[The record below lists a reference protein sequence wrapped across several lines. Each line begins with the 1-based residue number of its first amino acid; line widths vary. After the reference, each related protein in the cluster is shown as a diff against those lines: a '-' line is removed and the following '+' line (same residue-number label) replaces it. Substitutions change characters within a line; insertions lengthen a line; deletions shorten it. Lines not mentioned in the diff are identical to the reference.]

1 MQRINIYAL
10 KKDRKHILELL
21 QRRGVVEVR
30 DMLKEDKV
38 FSKSD
43 VSVAKQSLEKNISL
57 ATESL
62 SILNNYI
69 KESSSMLSAL
79 EGRKEL
85 PVEVYDGFREKY
97 KTTVDITKRIIEL
110 AKIIAEN
117 KAELLKLQTQV
128 EILSPWINLDIPLN
142 FKGTKLTTGYIG
154 TLPKPWTLEGIYDR
168 LADYM
173 PLDVDIISSTKE
185 QTCIFVLCTNNNK
198 DKVYEILRGMDFTLP
213 SLTIDRST
221 TFNLSTMDDISTTA
235 DISPAMQLKFIR
247 QQLDETKKQIQVAMD
262 EIISY
267 DKDRNKLKF
276 LLDYDTMRLEKYE
289 VLGTLLQSKNV
300 FIISGFIAEKDI
312 KDLEEE
318 LTSKFDVAIDS
329 ANPRKKDEVPIL
341 YKNNGF
347 SEPLEGTV
355 NSYSPPG
362 KGEIDPTMVMS
373 LFYYALFG
381 LMLSDAGYGFLIAV
395 ACAFGLIKFRKTMEK
410 PMKNTLKMYMFCGIA
425 TVFWGIVFSSY
436 FGDIFDVVAKTF
448 FGVTDL
454 PIIPPL
460 WFYPVEKPMLML
472 TFAMAIGIVHLLTG
486 LAMKGYQMAKQKDY
500 MGIIYDVVFWYV
512 LLICGVVILLSM
524 KMVTNI
530 LGINVDFPDIVI
542 DIAKIAALVSAVG
555 IILTN
560 GRESKNPFKRILKGL
575 YALYGISG
583 YLSDILSYS
592 RLLAL
597 GLATGI
603 IGTVVNQMASMTA
616 GGAFGPIFFTLIVV
630 IGHALNLGINALG
643 AYVHTNR
650 LQYVEFFGKFYE
662 GGGKVFKPFGI
673 NTKYYRIKES
683 TKNGIIR

>member
-1 MQRINIYAL
+1 MALLPMQRIYIYAL
-10 KKDRKHILELL
+10 KKDRKKILELL

-30 DMLKEDKV
+30 SMLKEDKV
-38 FSKSD
+38 FNKSD
-43 VSVAKQSLEKNISL
+43 ASVVMQSLEKNISI
-57 ATESL
+57 AAESL
-62 SILNNYI
+62 DILNTYV
-69 KESSSMLSAL
+69 KENKSMLSAL
-79 EGRKEL
+79 SGRQEL
-85 PVEVYDGFREKY
+85 TVEDYDSFKVKY
-97 KTTVDITKRIIEL
+97 KPVVDKAKRIIEL
-110 AKIIAEN
+110 SKIIAEN
-117 KAELLKLQTQV
+117 KADVFRLQTQI
-128 EILSPWINLDIPLN
+128 EILTPWVNLDIPLN
-142 FKGTKLTTGYIG
+142 FKGTKQTTGFIG
-154 TLPKPWTLEGIYDR
+154 TLPKPWTLEEIYEK

-185 QTCIFVLCTNNNK
+185 QTCVFVLCTNDNK
-198 DKVYEILRGMDFTLP
+198 DKVYEILRGLEFTLP
-213 SLTIDRST
+213 P
-221 TFNLSTMDDISTTA
+221 LSSDK
-235 DISPAMQLKFIR
+235 SPAE
-247 QQLDETKKQIQVAMD
+247 QLDLLKQQIDMANSNIVVATEEMESYAMD
-262 EIISY
+262 
-267 DKDRNKLKF
+267 RNELKF
-276 LLDYDTMRLEKYE
+276 LQDYDTMRLEKYE
-289 VLGTLLQSKNV
+289 VIGTLLQSKNV

-312 KDLEEE
+312 KAIEEE
-318 LTSKFDVAIDS
+318 LTSSFDLAFETTE
-329 ANPRKKDEVPIL
+329 PRKRDDVPIL

-362 KGEIDPTMVMS
+362 RGEMDPTTVMS

-381 LMLSDAGYGFLIAV
+381 LMLSDAGYGFIIAA
-395 ACAFGLIKFRKTMEK
+395 ACAFGLIKFKNTIEK

-425 TVFWGIVFSSY
+425 TIFWGIIFSSY
-436 FGDIFDVVAKTF
+436 FGDIFDVVGKTF

-454 PIIPPL
+454 PIIPPV

-472 TFAMAIGIVHLLTG
+472 TFSMAIGIVHLLTG
-486 LAMKGYQMAKQKDY
+486 LAMKGYQMAKQKEY

-512 LLICGVVILLSM
+512 LLLSGVVILLSSE
-524 KMVTNI
+524 MVTNI
-530 LGINVDFPDIVI
+530 LGINVNLSDVVI
-542 DIAKIAALVSAVG
+542 DIAKIAALVSALG

-603 IGTVVNQMASMTA
+603 IGTVVNQMAAMTA
-616 GGAFGPIFFTLIVV
+616 GGALGPIFFTIIVI
-630 IGHALNLGINALG
+630 IGHALNLMINALG

-683 TKNGIIR
+683 TKYGSIK

>member
-1 MQRINIYAL
+1 MALVQMQRIYIYAL
-10 KKDRKHILELL
+10 KKNRKQVLELL

-30 DMLKEDKV
+30 SMLKEDKV
-38 FSKSD
+38 FSKAD
-43 VSVAKQSLEKNISL
+43 VSVARQSLEKNISL
-57 ATESL
+57 AAESL
-62 SILNNYI
+62 SVLNNYV
-69 KESSSMLSAL
+69 KEEKSILSAL
-79 EGRKEL
+79 AGREEL
-85 PVEVYDGFREKY
+85 PVEEYDSFKSKY
-97 KTTVDITKRIIEL
+97 KSVVDKAKRIIDL
-110 AKIIAEN
+110 SKIIAEN
-117 KAELLKLQTQV
+117 KAEVFRLQTQV
-128 EILSPWINLDIPLN
+128 EILTPWVKLDIPLN
-142 FKGTKLTTGYIG
+142 FKGTKQTTGFIG
-154 TLPKPWTLEGIYDR
+154 SLPKAWTLDEIYEK

-185 QTCIFVLCTNNNK
+185 QTCIFVLCINSNK
-198 DKVYEILRGMDFTLP
+198 DKVYEILRGMDFSSP
-213 SLTIDRST
+213 SLTIDRLPT
-221 TFNLSTMDDISTTA
+221 ADISTAA
-235 DISPAMQLKFIR
+235 DISPAGQLEILK
-247 QQLDETKKQIQVAMD
+247 QQIDMAKSNITIATD
-262 EIISY
+262 EIESY
-267 DKDRNKLKF
+267 DMDRSELKF
-276 LLDYDTMRLEKYE
+276 LQDYDTMRLEKYE
-289 VLGTLLQSKNV
+289 VIGTLLQSKNV
-300 FIISGFIAEKDI
+300 FIISGYIPEKDI
-312 KDLEEE
+312 KSIEEE
-318 LTSKFDVAIDS
+318 LISNFDVAVETTEPS
-329 ANPRKKDEVPIL
+329 KRDEVPIL

-362 KGEIDPTMVMS
+362 KGEMDPTTVMS

-395 ACAFGLIKFRKTMEK
+395 LCAFGLFKFRKTIEK

-425 TVFWGIVFSSY
+425 TIFWGIIFSSY
-436 FGDIFDVVAKTF
+436 FGDIFDVVGKTF

-454 PIIPPL
+454 PVIPPV

-472 TFAMAIGIVHLLTG
+472 TFSMAIGIVHLLTG

-500 MGIIYDVVFWYV
+500 LGIIYDVVLWYV
-512 LLICGVVILLSM
+512 LLISGVVILLSM

-530 LGINVDFPDIVI
+530 LGINTNLPQPII
-542 DIAKIAALVSAVG
+542 NIAKIAALMSALG

-583 YLSDILSYS
+583 YLSDVLSYS

-603 IGTVVNQMASMTA
+603 IGTVVNQMAAMTA
-616 GGAFGPIFFTLIVV
+616 GGVLGPVFFTLIVV

-662 GGGKVFKPFGI
+662 GGGKIFKPFGI
-673 NTKYYRIKES
+673 NTKYYKIKES
-683 TKNGIIR
+683 TRYGSIK

>member
-1 MQRINIYAL
+1 MALLQMQRINIFAL
-10 KKDRKHILELL
+10 KKDRKHVLELL

-30 DMLKEDKV
+30 DMIKEDKV
-38 FSKSD
+38 FNKSD
-43 VSVAKQSLEKNISL
+43 VSLAKQSLEKNISL
-57 ATESL
+57 VMESL
-62 SILNNYI
+62 SILNNYV
-69 KESSSMLSAL
+69 KENSSMLSAL
-79 EGRKEL
+79 AGRKEL
-85 PVEVYDGFREKY
+85 PVEVYDSFSENY
-97 KTTVDITKRIIEL
+97 KPTLDTAKRIIEL
-110 AKIIAEN
+110 SKIIAEN

-128 EILSPWINLDIPLN
+128 EILLPWINLDIPLN
-142 FKGTKLTTGYIG
+142 FKGTKLTTGFIG
-154 TLPKPWTLEGIYDR
+154 TLPKPWTLEEIYEK

-173 PLDVDIISSTKE
+173 PLDVDIISATKE

-198 DKVYEILRGMDFTLP
+198 DKVYEILRGMEFTLP
-213 SLTIDRST
+213 SLKIDQ
-221 TFNLSTMDDISTTA
+221 
-235 DISPAMQLKFIR
+235 SPAEQLKLLE
-247 QQLDETKKQIQVAMD
+247 QQIDEAKNQIQVAKD

-267 DKDRNKLKF
+267 DKDRNELKF

-289 VLGTLLQSKNV
+289 VIGTLLQSKNV

-318 LTSKFDVAIDS
+318 LTSRFDVAVES
-329 ANPRKKDEVPIL
+329 AQPRKKDDVPIL

-355 NSYSPPG
+355 NSFSPPG
-362 KGEIDPTMVMS
+362 KGEMDPTMVMS

-381 LMLSDAGYGFLIAV
+381 LMLSDAGYGFLIAI
-395 ACAFGLIKFRKTMEK
+395 ACAFGLIKFRKTIEK

-425 TVFWGIVFSSY
+425 TVFWGIIFSSY

-454 PIIPPL
+454 PIIPPV

-500 MGIIYDVVFWYV
+500 IGIIYDVVFWYI
-512 LLICGVVILLSM
+512 LLISGIVLLLSM
-524 KMVTNI
+524 EMVTNI
-530 LGINVDFPDIVI
+530 LSIEVNIPDTVV
-542 DIAKIAALVSAVG
+542 KISELLFGLSALG

-560 GRESKNPFKRILKGL
+560 GRESKQPFKRILKGL

-583 YLSDILSYS
+583 YLSDVLSYS

-597 GLATGI
+597 GLATGV
-603 IGTVVNQMASMTA
+603 IGSVINQMAAMTA
-616 GGAFGPIFFTLIVV
+616 GGPLGPFIFTIIV
-630 IGHALNLGINALG
+630 ILGHTLNLGINALG

-662 GGGKVFKPFGI
+662 GGGKMFKPFGI
-673 NTKYYRIKES
+673 NTKYYKIKES
-683 TKNGIIR
+683 KKYGDIK

>member
-1 MQRINIYAL
+1 MALLPMQRIYIYAL
-10 KKDRKHILELL
+10 KKDRKKILELL

-30 DMLKEDKV
+30 SMLKEDKV
-38 FSKSD
+38 FNKSD
-43 VSVAKQSLEKNISL
+43 ASVVMQSLEKNISI
-57 ATESL
+57 AAESL
-62 SILNNYI
+62 DILNTYV
-69 KESSSMLSAL
+69 KENKSMLSAL
-79 EGRKEL
+79 SGRQEL
-85 PVEVYDGFREKY
+85 TVEDYDSFKVKY
-97 KTTVDITKRIIEL
+97 KPVVDKAKRIIEL
-110 AKIIAEN
+110 SKIIAEN
-117 KAELLKLQTQV
+117 KADVFRLQTQI
-128 EILSPWINLDIPLN
+128 EILTPWVNLDIPLN
-142 FKGTKLTTGYIG
+142 FKGTKQTTGFIG
-154 TLPKPWTLEGIYDR
+154 TLPKPWTLEEIYEK

-185 QTCIFVLCTNNNK
+185 QTCVFVLCTNDNK
-198 DKVYEILRGMDFTLP
+198 DKVYEILRGLEFTLP
-213 SLTIDRST
+213 P
-221 TFNLSTMDDISTTA
+221 LSSDK
-235 DISPAMQLKFIR
+235 SPAE
-247 QQLDETKKQIQVAMD
+247 QLDLLKQQIDMANSNIVVATEEMESYAMD
-262 EIISY
+262 
-267 DKDRNKLKF
+267 RNELKF
-276 LLDYDTMRLEKYE
+276 LQDYDTMRLEKYE
-289 VLGTLLQSKNV
+289 VIGTLLQSKNV

-312 KDLEEE
+312 KAIEEE
-318 LTSKFDVAIDS
+318 LTSSFDLAFETTE
-329 ANPRKKDEVPIL
+329 PRKRDDVPIL

-362 KGEIDPTMVMS
+362 RGEMDPTTVMS

-381 LMLSDAGYGFLIAV
+381 LMLSDAGYGFIIAA
-395 ACAFGLIKFRKTMEK
+395 ACAFGLIKFKNTIEK

-425 TVFWGIVFSSY
+425 TIFWGIIFSSY
-436 FGDIFDVVAKTF
+436 FGDIFDVVGKTF

-454 PIIPPL
+454 PIIPPV

-472 TFAMAIGIVHLLTG
+472 TFSMAIGIVHLLTG
-486 LAMKGYQMAKQKDY
+486 LAMKGYQMAKQKEY

-512 LLICGVVILLSM
+512 LLLSGVVILLSSE
-524 KMVTNI
+524 MVTNI
-530 LGINVDFPDIVI
+530 LGINVNLSDVVI
-542 DIAKIAALVSAVG
+542 DIAKIAALVSALG

-603 IGTVVNQMASMTA
+603 IGTVVNQMAAMTA
-616 GGAFGPIFFTLIVV
+616 GGALGPIFFTIIVI

-683 TKNGIIR
+683 TKYGSIK